1 MKAKHSIENPGWELM
16 AKYLAG
22 ESSAAEQEA
31 LEKWAARSKKNSRE
45 LEEAKILL
53 KKTDDYFQLEQFNTS
68 AAWKKIQQRLQP
80 ETVSIDSNSYRRK
93 YFISAFYKYAAIFV
107 LAFLVASAGYYFGIR
122 NQQNNIYS
130 EIIAAEKQVVNEYIL
145 PDGSV
150 VALNSNSKLQF
161 PKKFK
166 GDVREVTITGE
177 AFFDVVPNPEKP
189 FIINAGNA
197 QVKVLGT
204 SFNVSAYP
212 ETEMVE
218 VVVET
223 GRVQVLCNDKLNN
236 PGPDEI
242 LLNPGEKG
250 ILLNSRGK
258 LEKIINTDANYLAW
272 KTRNLV
278 FENTPL
284 SEVIRYLN
292 KTYYTEIQIDGE
304 NLENLALTAQFE
316 QKPID
321 FILNVVQIT
330 FGLELKH
337 ENDVYILSEGK
348 TLNK

>member
-1 MKAKHSIENPGWELM
+1 MKAKYSIENPGWELM

-22 ESSAAEQEA
+22 EGSAAEQEA
-31 LEKWAARSKKNSRE
+31 IEKWAAQSKENSLE
-45 LEEAKILL
+45 LEKAKILL
-53 KKTDDYFQLEQFNTS
+53 EKTDDYFRLEQFNTG
-68 AAWKKIQQRLQP
+68 AAWKKTQQRLQP
-80 ETVSIDSNSYRRK
+80 ETVSIDSNSYKRK
-93 YFISAFYKYAAIFV
+93 YFISVFYKYAAIFV

-145 PDGSV
+145 PDGSM

-161 PKKFK
+161 PKNFK
-166 GDVREVTITGE
+166 SDVREVTITGE
-177 AFFDVVPNPEKP
+177 AFFNVVPNPEKP
-189 FIINAGNA
+189 FIINAGNT

-204 SFNVSAYP
+204 SFNVNAYP
-212 ETEMVE
+212 ENERVE

-223 GRVQVLCNDKLNN
+223 GKVQVLSIEKPNSTE
-236 PGPDEI
+236 PDEI

-250 ILLNSRGK
+250 ILLNSVGK
-258 LEKIINTDANYLAW
+258 LEKTVNTDANYLAW
-272 KTRNLV
+272 KTHNLV

-284 SEVIRYLN
+284 REVIRYLN
-292 KTYYTEIQIDGE
+292 KTYYTEIHLDGE

-330 FGLELKH
+330 FGLELKQ
-337 ENDVYILSEGK
+337 ENNVYILSESK